1 MVVFHYGGDTI
12 AELLGITD
20 CTARKLGL
28 EQVYSKAERTRGK
41 TECEATATHVQ
52 ASGSLTIGKDVSFM
66 SL

>member
-12 AELLGITD
+12 AELLGTTD

-28 EQVYSKAERTRGK
+28 EQVYSKAERTRRK
-41 TECEATATHVQ
+41 TEREATATRLL
-52 ASGSLTIGKDVSFM
+52 ASGSLTIGKDVFFM